1 MQKSSFEGPASQFR
15 KLFLARTSVINCGS
29 ADNRYVVAEQHFF
42 KKLQNGEK
50 TITCMLQ
57 LCGYAIAEQYFFPD
71 LQFAEVLSSQAKL
84 RLRT

>member
-1 MQKSSFEGPASQFR
+1 VQKSSFEGPASQFH

-42 KKLQNGEK
+42 KKLQTAEK
-50 TITCMLQ
+50 TIMLQ
-57 LCGYAIAEQYFFPD
+57 LCGYAMAEQYFFPD
-71 LQFAEVLSSQAKL
+71 LQFSEVLSLKAKL